1 MTPTDFPKI
10 TIVTP
15 SYNQGEFIEET
26 ILSVITQN
34 YPNLEYIIID
44 GGSTDNSVEIIR
56 KYEKHITYWVS
67 EKDNGQSHAI
77 NKGFDLATGEL
88 GMWLCSD
95 DLLCEG
101 ALLDF
106 AKNHYKGT
114 DTVYICKGYQID
126 KQGCIQRELP
136 ISKIDTITKLL
147 DLPSYWRAKKR
158 DSILQQSVLYP
169 VEGFKR
175 VGGLSEGNYYTMDYE
190 LWGKLFIQGVKVEGC
205 NIDIG
210 MFRCYQGQK
219 TSFEYGATKE
229 LVRNA
234 RSLLAEAPLS
244 PKEKDRLSKAIETY
258 WLKFRYHQFRRKIG
272 IKRRLNQLSG
282 LFAKTRNRNNE

>member
-15 SYNQGEFIEET
+15 SYNQGEYIEET

-101 ALLDF
+101 ALLD
-106 AKNHYKGT
+106 
-114 DTVYICKGYQID
+114 
-126 KQGCIQRELP
+126 
-136 ISKIDTITKLL
+136 
-147 DLPSYWRAKKR
+147 
-158 DSILQQSVLYP
+158 
-169 VEGFKR
+169 
-175 VGGLSEGNYYTMDYE
+175 
-190 LWGKLFIQGVKVEGC
+190 
-205 NIDIG
+205 
-210 MFRCYQGQK
+210 
-219 TSFEYGATKE
+219 
-229 LVRNA
+229 
-234 RSLLAEAPLS
+234 
-244 PKEKDRLSKAIETY
+244 
-258 WLKFRYHQFRRKIG
+258 
-272 IKRRLNQLSG
+272 
-282 LFAKTRNRNNE
+282 